1 MVRGQRFLIFAMM
14 DDFFKIFQLQ
24 AADVDKIAAS
34 PDEPHSH
41 DHDELIIGVKG
52 LLEHFIDFTSTRMQA
67 PFVSFV
73 TRGKTHLA
81 KPMVSEG
88 VCDIWVIRFRED
100 FLPDVTYPLYSRF
113 QGSANFEMK
122 PDEYFRRM
130 VNLCEMI
137 HFESTQKYPNLP
149 VVRDLLKALLT
160 IVKSEHDKNNPED
173 TGPMDVRN
181 TTFRNFLKILEE
193 NFRRDAGV
201 EFYAEKL
208 FMSSRNLNL
217 VCQQVVSKSVSEI
230 IEERKMAEGKKLL
243 TQTDKS
249 ISEIGFEIG
258 YNDKACFS
266 TVFKR
271 KNGQTPSEFRSHIRK
286 MIS

>member
-1 MVRGQRFLIFAMM
+1 MENLFE
-14 DDFFKIFQLQ
+14 IFQLQ
-24 AADVDKIAAS
+24 AEDVERIAAA

-41 DHDELIIGVKG
+41 DYHELIIGVKG
-52 LLEHFIDFTSTRMQA
+52 SLEHFIDFTTTRMQA

-81 KPMVSEG
+81 KPMVSDG
-88 VCDIWVIRFRED
+88 ACDIRVIRFRED
-100 FLPDVTYPLYSRF
+100 FLPDMTYSRYTQF
-113 QGSANFEMK
+113 HGSANFEMK
-122 PDEYFRRM
+122 PNGYFMRM
-130 VNLCEMI
+130 VSLCEMI
-137 HFESTQKYPNLP
+137 HFEHTQPSPNLS
-149 VVRDLLKALLT
+149 VERDLLKALLT
-160 IVKSEHDKNNPED
+160 IISSEHDKIAPEETASID
-173 TGPMDVRN
+173 TRN
-181 TTFRNFLKILEE
+181 TTFRNFIKILEE
-193 NFRRDAGV
+193 NFARDVGV
-201 EFYAEKL
+201 DFYAAKL

-217 VCQQVVSKSVSEI
+217 VCQQVISKSVSEI

-243 TQTDKS
+243 AQTDKS

-271 KNGQTPSEFRSHIRK
+271 KNGQTPSEFRKHIRK

>member
-1 MVRGQRFLIFAMM
+1 M
-14 DDFFKIFQLQ
+14 DSLFKIFQLQ
-24 AADVDKIAAS
+24 AAEVEKIAAS

-41 DHDELIIGVKG
+41 DYDELIIGVKG
-52 LLEHFIDFTSTRMQA
+52 LLEHFIDFASTRMQA
-67 PFVSFV
+67 PYVSFV

-81 KPMVSEG
+81 KPMVLKGE
-88 VCDIWVIRFRED
+88 CDIWVIRFRED
-100 FLPDVTYPLYSRF
+100 FLPDFTYPLYTHFHGAS
-113 QGSANFEMK
+113 NFEMK
-122 PDEYFRRM
+122 PDDYFRRM
-130 VNLCEMI
+130 VSLCEMI
-137 HFESTQKYPNLP
+137 HFEHTQPSPNLS

-173 TGPMDVRN
+173 TGPLNVRN

-193 NFRRDAGV
+193 NFMRDVGV

-217 VCQQVVSKSVSEI
+217 VCQQVISKSVSEI
-230 IEERKMAEGKKLL
+230 IEERKMVEGKKLL

-249 ISEIGFEIG
+249 VSEIGFEIG

-271 KNGQTPSEFRSHIRK
+271 KNGQTPSEFRKHIRK

>member
-1 MVRGQRFLIFAMM
+1 M
-14 DDFFKIFQLQ
+14 DDLFKIFQLQ
-24 AADVDKIAAS
+24 AADVEKIAAS

-41 DHDELIIGVKG
+41 DYDELIIGVKG
-52 LLEHFIDFTSTRMQA
+52 MLEHFIDFTTTRMQA

-81 KPMVSEG
+81 KPLVSEG
-88 VCDIWVIRFRED
+88 GCDIWVIRFKED
-100 FLPDVTYPLYSRF
+100 FLPDMTYALYSHF
-113 QGSANFEMK
+113 HGTANFEMK
-122 PDEYFRRM
+122 PDGYFRHM
-130 VNLCEMI
+130 VSLCEMI
-137 HFESTQKYPNLP
+137 RFENQQPSPNLS

-160 IVKSEHDKNNPED
+160 IVRSEHDKNSPEE
-173 TGPMDVRN
+173 GGNIHSRN

-193 NFRRDAGV
+193 NFSRDVGV

-217 VCQQVVSKSVSEI
+217 VCQQVIHKSVSEI

-243 TQTDKS
+243 AQTDKS

-258 YNDKACFS
+258 YNEKACF
-266 TVFKR
+266 TAVFKR
-271 KNGQTPSEFRSHIRK
+271 KNGQTPTEFRRHIRK